1 MTDRS
6 RDETDLRRYETV
18 LESLED
24 GVYAVDPDGTIVY
37 VNDRYAEM
45 KDTGREE
52 LLGTHIYEWAT
63 EAAAEKARRARERV
77 DAGDR
82 DVGVIEY
89 DFRTADG
96 ETFPVEMRFARVPE
110 DDGIDRVGAIRDITD
125 RKRNEE
131 ELRRKNER
139 LDEFASIVSHDLR
152 NPLNVATGRLELLR
166 EECDSTQ
173 IDDIERA
180 HDRMR
185 SLVDDLLSLAR
196 AGGELDESERVEL
209 AATARGAWR
218 NVATEDATL
227 RVEGDLAFVADR
239 SRLQGLLE
247 NLFRNSVE
255 HGGDEVTVTVGPL
268 AGGFYI
274 EDDGPGI
281 PAEDRES
288 IFENGYTTVAGGT
301 GFGLSIVERIAE
313 AHGWRVRATEG
324 AAGGARFEVT
334 GIDDAERADDAGRI
348 DDAERADDGDY
359 CRGIERGPASGDR
372 SRGSNP
378 E

>member
-6 RDETDLRRYETV
+6 REETDLRRYETV

-24 GVYAVDPDGTIVY
+24 GVYAVDPDGIIVY

-45 KDTGREE
+45 KNTGREE

-63 EAAAEKARRARERV
+63 DEAARKARRARETV

-89 DFRTADG
+89 DFQTADG

-110 DDGIDRVGAIRDITD
+110 DDGIDRVGVIRDITD

-166 EECDSTQ
+166 EECDSSQ

-185 SLVDDLLSLAR
+185 SLVDDLLTLAR
-196 AGGELDESERVEL
+196 AGDELDEAERVEL
-209 AATARGAWR
+209 AAIARAAWR
-218 NVATEDATL
+218 NVATRDATL
-227 RVEGDLAFVADR
+227 RVDGDLAFSADE
-239 SRLQGLLE
+239 SRLEGLLE
-247 NLFRNSVE
+247 NLIRNAIE
-255 HGGDEVTVTVGPL
+255 HGGDEVTVTVGAL
-268 AGGFYI
+268 ADGGFYL

-281 PAEDRES
+281 PEDHREAV
-288 IFENGYTTVAGGT
+288 FESGYTTVEGGT
-301 GFGLSIVERIAE
+301 GFGLSIVEQVAE
-313 AHGWRVRATEG
+313 AHGWGVHVTEG
-324 AAGGARFEVT
+324 TGGGARFEVR
-334 GIDDAERADDAGRI
+334 GVEPAE
-348 DDAERADDGDY
+348 
-359 CRGIERGPASGDR
+359 
-372 SRGSNP
+372 
-378 E
+378 